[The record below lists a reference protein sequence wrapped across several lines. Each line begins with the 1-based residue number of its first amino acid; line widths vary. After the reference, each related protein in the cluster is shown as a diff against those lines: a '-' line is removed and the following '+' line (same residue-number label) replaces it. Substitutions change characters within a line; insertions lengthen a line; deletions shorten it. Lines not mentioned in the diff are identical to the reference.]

1 VKYELRRMWDEAVV
15 AGFKEIAWYSLFIFR
30 KQEQKLIISNVF
42 IDLLLKILPHG
53 NI

>member
-15 AGFKEIAWYSLFIFR
+15 AGFKEIAERRSR
-30 KQEQKLIISNVF
+30 NVF